1 MYAFDCWE
9 DLYATS
15 VHDGTVQC
23 YSSSEPGSNPLCNAA
38 DIRGHDEDETWVLLD
53 TKLLKWEKELRR
65 TVSKPSETVPTNLRS
80 ETLVP
85 VAVMTDSFLI
95 ELRY

>member
-1 MYAFDCWE
+1 
-9 DLYATS
+9 
-15 VHDGTVQC
+15 VQR
-23 YSSSEPGSNPLCNAA
+23 YSPSEPGSNPLCNAE
-38 DIRGHDEDETWVLLD
+38 DMREYDDDETWVLLD
-53 TKLLKWEKELRR
+53 TKLLKWDKELRR